1 MRKFGLMLVAAAGMA
16 MAGSTALA
24 DSTTSPAAAPAA
36 TTPAAQ
42 SAPAAAPV
50 ADPDADKMVCRMM
63 DAPTGSRI
71 GVRRE
76 CRTQREWDDIR
87 EQAAKDTNKMQENR
101 GVVAPGK

>member
-1 MRKFGLMLVAAAGMA
+1 VRKVGLMLVTVAGMA
-16 MAGSTALA
+16 LAGSAVLA
-24 DSTTSPAAAPAA
+24 DSTTPDATAA

-42 SAPAAAPV
+42 PAPAAAPTS
-50 ADPDADKMVCRMM
+50 DPDADKMVCRMM

-87 EQAAKDTNKMQENR
+87 AQAAKDTSKMQENR
-101 GVVAPGK
+101 GIAAPGK